1 MLKSALLVSLCC
13 ALVALSAAN
22 YASIL
27 ARHMRAGGRTQRPT
41 MSLRQRSY
49 ISAQKRNAMLQA
61 IQRRRQQL
69 RTTANP
75 YNRATQ
81 RVASTPLTAAKANPY
96 STIKKQRISALLAPK
111 TNSYSSVNRPQNS
124 VYSPANRI
132 SRPVNA
138 LSKAPSPTP
147 PSINPYSAATTARAA
162 RTPSPTHSRG
172 NPYSARTQATK
183 SNSSGNPYSTS
194 RAGSSTNPAV
204 RGKYTMRQRM
214 MIARQRMARLKAMK
228 AAKTAKAMK
237 AIVDQPKKAMEAK
250 GMGCTNLAPDNPM
263 AMVMMMGTCKSPMV
277 RMACQSEFLS
287 CMMVGTSPMCCPL
300 GMNKQTYNMMKTM
313 KQMQQ
318 FMEM

>member
-1 MLKSALLVSLCC
+1 MLKSALLVSLCA

-27 ARHMRAGGRTQRPT
+27 AQHMRGAGRSQRPT

-75 YNRATQ
+75 YGAGVQRA
-81 RVASTPLTAAKANPY
+81 ASAPLTAAKANPY
-96 STIKKQRISALLAPK
+96 ST
-111 TNSYSSVNRPQNS
+111 VNRPQNS

-138 LSKAPSPTP
+138 LSKAPSPT
-147 PSINPYSAATTARAA
+147 RA
-162 RTPSPTHSRG
+162 SG
-172 NPYSARTQATK
+172 NPYSASTQASK
-183 SNSSGNPYSTS
+183 SSGNPYSTS
-194 RAGSSTNPAV
+194 RAGSSSNPAV

-228 AAKTAKAMK
+228 AAKTAKTISN
-237 AIVDQPKKAMEAK
+237 IVNQPKKQMEAK
-250 GMGCTNLAPDNPM
+250 GMGCTNLSPDNPM

-287 CMMVGTSPMCCPL
+287 CMMVGTEPMCCPL
-300 GMNKQTYNMMKTM
+300 GMNKQTYQMMKTM

>member
-1 MLKSALLVSLCC
+1 
-13 ALVALSAAN
+13 
-22 YASIL
+22 
-27 ARHMRAGGRTQRPT
+27 
-41 MSLRQRSY
+41 
-49 ISAQKRNAMLQA
+49 
-61 IQRRRQQL
+61 
-69 RTTANP
+69 
-75 YNRATQ
+75 
-81 RVASTPLTAAKANPY
+81 
-96 STIKKQRISALLAPK
+96 
-111 TNSYSSVNRPQNS
+111 
-124 VYSPANRI
+124 
-132 SRPVNA
+132 
-138 LSKAPSPTP
+138 
-147 PSINPYSAATTARAA
+147 
-162 RTPSPTHSRG
+162 
-172 NPYSARTQATK
+172 
-183 SNSSGNPYSTS
+183 
-194 RAGSSTNPAV
+194 
-204 RGKYTMRQRM
+204 M

>member
-1 MLKSALLVSLCC
+1 MLKSALLVSLCA

-27 ARHMRAGGRTQRPT
+27 AQHMRGAGRSQRPT

-75 YNRATQ
+75 YGAGVQRA
-81 RVASTPLTAAKANPY
+81 ASAPITAAKANPY
-96 STIKKQRISALLAPK
+96 STIRKQRISTLLRPK
-111 TNSYSSVNRPQNS
+111 TRSYSTVNRPQNS

-147 PSINPYSAATTARAA
+147 PSINPYNAPTTARTAK
-162 RTPSPTHSRG
+162 TPSPTRASG
-172 NPYSARTQATK
+172 NPYSASTQASK
-183 SNSSGNPYSTS
+183 SSGNPYSTS
-194 RAGSSTNPAV
+194 RAGSSSNPAV

-228 AAKTAKAMK
+228 AAKTAKTISN
-237 AIVDQPKKAMEAK
+237 IVNQPKKQMEAK
-250 GMGCTNLAPDNPM
+250 GMGCTNLSPDNPM

-287 CMMVGTSPMCCPL
+287 CMMVGTEPMCCPL
-300 GMNKQTYNMMKTM
+300 GMNKQTYQMMKTM

>member
-96 STIKKQRISALLAPK
+96 S
-111 TNSYSSVNRPQNS
+111 SVNRPQNS

-138 LSKAPSPTP
+138 LSKA
-147 PSINPYSAATTARAA
+147 
-162 RTPSPTHSRG
+162 PSPTHSRG

>member
-96 STIKKQRISALLAPK
+96 RYQFP
-111 TNSYSSVNRPQNS
+111 SYSQFGRQPSVNRPQNS

-138 LSKAPSPTP
+138 LSKAPSPT
-147 PSINPYSAATTARAA
+147 
-162 RTPSPTHSRG
+162 HSSG

>member
-96 STIKKQRISALLAPK
+96 S
-111 TNSYSSVNRPQNS
+111 SVNRPQNS

-138 LSKAPSPTP
+138 LSKAPSLTP

-162 RTPSPTHSRG
+162 KTPSPTHSSG